1 MPQVLPVVAGARRGQ
16 DWRALLAVFWVTSM
30 VEGLGVSQIFA
41 LLPTYLRGMGVVESD
56 RLAFVGLFS
65 ALIFV
70 VGAPLVPLWGAWAD
84 KYSRKVVIVRSA
96 LVEAVVFACVALS
109 REPWQL
115 AASMLLIGFQLGNTG
130 VMLAGIRDVTPR
142 ARLGTTIALFGA
154 SGPIGF
160 AVGPV
165 LAGILH
171 DGLGWS
177 LPAVFAT
184 SAMLSVGTAFL
195 VLVGSREI
203 RPEVVPTGRIVDL
216 AFGAMRGV
224 LADPAVRR
232 IFLIFGVSFLA
243 TQMSR
248 PYIPVVVE
256 RLTGSGPGLISAIAL
271 VAGTAALVGGLVS
284 PLGGLLGDRIGF
296 RPVLVASL
304 GGAGVVLLL
313 VPIVPSVAG
322 LAVLAVVLGASTAT
336 VSAMVFGLLALDVPA
351 DRRSAT
357 LNLVYLP
364 LYAAG
369 IVGPAIGAGLAT
381 AVGVDGPFVVGGV
394 IFVLGAIGILT
405 RQTAKRTPDR
415 PGGDHPS
422 AIGAGVPPVS

>member
-1 MPQVLPVVAGARRGQ
+1 MAQSHDAPVQ
-16 DWRALLAVFWVTSM
+16 DWRVPVAAFWVTSM

-41 LLPTYLRGMGVVESD
+41 LLPVYLRDMGVPETD

-84 KYSRKVVIVRSA
+84 KYSRKAVIVRSA

-115 AASMLLIGFQLGNTG
+115 AGSMLLIGLQLGNTG
-130 VMLAGIRDVTPR
+130 VMLAGIRDITPK
-142 ARLGTTIALFGA
+142 ARLGTTIALFGS

-165 LAGILH
+165 LAGILI
-171 DGLGWS
+171 DGFGWS
-177 LPAVFAT
+177 LSAVFAS
-184 SAMLSVGTAFL
+184 SAALSVATA
-195 VLVGSREI
+195 VLVTFGSREI

-216 AFGAMRGV
+216 AFGALRGV
-224 LADPAVRR
+224 LGDPAVRR
-232 IFLIFGVSFLA
+232 IFLIFGISYLA

-248 PYIPVVVE
+248 PYLPLVVE
-256 RLTGSGPGLISAIAL
+256 GLAGIGPGLVSAIGL
-271 VAGTAALVGGLVS
+271 VAGTAALVGGIVS
-284 PLGGLLGDRIGF
+284 PLGGVIGDRIGF
-296 RPVLVASL
+296 RPVLIASL
-304 GGAGVVLLL
+304 AAGGVVLILM
-313 VPIVPSVAG
+313 PIAPSVG
-322 LAVLAVVLGASTAT
+322 SLALLAVVLGGSTAT
-336 VSAMVFGLLALDVPA
+336 VSAMVFGLLATEIPA

-369 IVGPAIGAGLAT
+369 IIGPALGAGIAT
-381 AVGVDGPFVVGGV
+381 AVGVPGPFVVGGV
-394 IFVLGAIGILT
+394 IFLLGAGWILA
-405 RQTAKRTPDR
+405 RRTGSP
-415 PGGDHPS
+415 PTPVAEHGT
-422 AIGAGVPPVS
+422 AIGAGFNPEA

>member
-1 MPQVLPVVAGARRGQ
+1 MPEPRPSPGGALPAQ
-16 DWRALLAVFWVTSM
+16 DWRVIVAVFWITSL
-30 VEGLGVSQIFA
+30 VEGVGVSQIFA
-41 LLPTYLRGMGVVESD
+41 LLPAYLREMGVEETD
-56 RLAFVGLFS
+56 RLAFIGLFS

-115 AASMLLIGFQLGNTG
+115 ALSMLLIGLQLGNTG
-130 VMLAGIRDVTPR
+130 VMLAGIRDLTPR

-177 LPAVFAT
+177 LSAVFAVP
-184 SAMLSVGTAFL
+184 AALSVGTALL
-195 VLVGSREI
+195 VGLGSREI
-203 RPEVVPTGRIVDL
+203 RPEVVPTGRIVSL
-216 AFGAMRGV
+216 AFGALRGV

-232 IFLIFGVSFLA
+232 VFLIFGVSYLA

-256 RLTGSGPGLISAIAL
+256 QLTGSGPGLVSSIGL

-284 PLGGLLGDRIGF
+284 PLGGLVGDRIGF
-296 RPVLVASL
+296 RPVLVAAL
-304 GGAGVVLLL
+304 GGAGVALLL
-313 VPIVPSVAG
+313 MPIVPSIAA
-322 LAVLAVVLGASTAT
+322 LALLAVVLGASSAT
-336 VSAMVFGLLALDVPA
+336 VTAMVFGLLAIEVPA

-369 IVGPAIGAGLAT
+369 IIGPAIGAGVAT
-381 AVGVDGPFVVGGV
+381 AGGVAGPFIVGGV
-394 IFVLGAIGILT
+394 VFLVGALGILI
-405 RQTAKRTPDR
+405 RRTPTPSQPTD
-415 PGGDHPS
+415 GHPA
-422 AIGAGVPPVS
+422 AIGAGFAPEG